1 MGTWGASSFQNDS
14 AFDWLADLCE
24 QGDASLV
31 YAALNRVAN
40 HGGTKQS
47 SASFIERLFGRRRRT
62 DWLTA
67 GVASQALAAVEVVA
81 AWRGHPSGDLPEN
94 LKTWLR
100 KHISSFE
107 PNLVPLAQKVVSI
120 VKTNSELKDLWEEGD
135 ATEWKSA
142 IEDLEQRL
150 GLPSAPWQ

>member
-14 AFDWLADLCE
+14 ALDWLADLCE

-31 YAALNRVAN
+31 YAALSRVVK

-67 GVASQALAAVEVVA
+67 GVASQALAAAEVVA
-81 AWRGHPSGDLPEN
+81 AWHKHPSANLPDN
-94 LKTWLR
+94 LKTWLQQ
-100 KHISSFE
+100 HASSFE
-107 PNLVPLAQKVVSI
+107 PGLVSLAQKAVSI

-135 ATEWKSA
+135 ATKWKA
-142 IEDLEQRL
+142 GIEDLAQRL
-150 GLPSAPWQ
+150 GLTSSPRQ